1 MEYKNRYKLQLKV
14 IPDNE
19 QIQRDGQEAQNDDR
33 ISPIII
39 GGHEYV
45 SLKVGEDGDKVDLF
59 VPEETQVERVTL
71 LCEGCVEVVIK
82 KQQRHGTT

>member
-19 QIQRDGQEAQNDDR
+19 QIQRDGQEAQNNGGIR
-33 ISPIII
+33 PVII
-39 GGHEYV
+39 GEYEYV

-59 VPEETQVERVTL
+59 IPEDTKVEKVTL
-71 LCEGCVEVVIK
+71 LREGCVEVVMK
-82 KQQRHGTT
+82 KQ

>member
-19 QIQRDGQEAQNDDR
+19 QIQGDGQEAQNDDR

-45 SLKVGEDGDKVDLF
+45 SLKVGEDGEKVDLF
-59 VPEETQVERVTL
+59 IPEDTQVEKVTL
-71 LCEGCVEVVIK
+71 LCEGCVEVVMK

>member
-19 QIQRDGQEAQNDDR
+19 QIQGDGQEAQNNGGIR
-33 ISPIII
+33 PIII
-39 GGHEYV
+39 GRHEYV

-59 VPEETQVERVTL
+59 VPKDTQVERVTL
-71 LCEGCVEVVIK
+71 LCEGCVEVVMK
-82 KQQRHGTT
+82 KQ